1 MLAFSR
7 KHGRTHARA
16 HTHTHTSTNMRPCA
30 RKHTRR
36 CDEEGAVSAFEFEA
50 MLREELER
58 HVENKACNL

>member
-1 MLAFSR
+1 
-7 KHGRTHARA
+7 
-16 HTHTHTSTNMRPCA
+16 MRPCA